1 MVEAEVAS
9 PVPNSRCP
17 MSKPQS
23 LAPPDVESRSAQ
35 WWQHHGPLR
44 VMFVNTTLDVGGAET
59 LLLNLVDRLRG
70 RWFAPE
76 VCCLKHPG
84 ALGPEFSRRVPF
96 FAHLLAHKY
105 DLRVLPRLARLL
117 QKRRID
123 AVVTVG
129 AGDRMFWG
137 RLAACWAR
145 VPVALTAL
153 HSTGWPDR
161 IKWLNRRLNWCT
173 TGFIAVAQAHAN
185 YLIHREKLPA
195 EKVFVVPNG
204 VDVERFV
211 PGEPPQELRRE
222 LDLAPET
229 PVVGIVAA
237 LRPEKNHEGFLR
249 LARAVADQ
257 VPQARFLVV
266 GDGPRRDELQQLA
279 RELELHKHVLFLGTR
294 GDVDRLLRLMDVVV
308 LTSHM
313 EAAPV
318 TILEAMATAR
328 PFVAPAVGSIPELI
342 ADGQTG
348 YVVPPGQLDAQARRV
363 VQLLQDAQLRN
374 DMGRAARR
382 RAERYYSL
390 ESMVRGY
397 QQLLLGLFCRSR
409 GVAPPPGLEE
419 LWSTEPHAAPAELA
433 ACP

>member
-1 MVEAEVAS
+1 
-9 PVPNSRCP
+9 
-17 MSKPQS
+17 MSAPQV
-23 LAPPDVESRSAQ
+23 LAPEKPANRSAL
-35 WWQHHGPLR
+35 WWEHHGPLR
-44 VMFVNTTLDVGGAET
+44 VMFVNTSLDVGGAET

-117 QKRRID
+117 RQRRID

-137 RLAACWAR
+137 RLAAWWAG
-145 VPVALTAL
+145 VPVVLTAL

-161 IKWLNRRLNWCT
+161 IQWLNRRLNWCT
-173 TGFIAVAQAHAN
+173 TGFVAVAQAHAQ
-185 YLIHREKLPA
+185 YLIQQEKLPA
-195 EKVFVVPNG
+195 EKVFVVPGG
-204 VDVERFV
+204 VDVERFL
-211 PGEPPQELRRE
+211 PGEPPEQLYRE
-222 LDLAPET
+222 LALAPQE

-249 LARAVADQ
+249 LARMVADR

-266 GDGPRRDELQQLA
+266 GDGPRREELQALA
-279 RELELHKHVLFLGTR
+279 EQVGLQKHVSFLGTR
-294 GDVDRLLRLMDVVV
+294 NDVDRLLRLMHVVV
-308 LTSHM
+308 LTSHV

-318 TILEAMATAR
+318 TILEAMATGR

-342 ADGQTG
+342 ADGETG
-348 YVVPPGQLDAQARRV
+348 FVVPPGQLETQAQRV
-363 VQLLQDAQLRN
+363 VQLLQDAALREQ
-374 DMGRAARR
+374 MGLAARR
-382 RAERYYSL
+382 RAERHYSL

-397 QQLLLGLFCRSR
+397 QQLLMGLFCRLRRITS
-409 GVAPPPGLEE
+409 PPGLEE
-419 LWSTEPHAAPAELA
+419 LWSAEPKTAVAELFS
-433 ACP
+433 CS